1 VWVDY
6 VRLYLPSQVPGP
18 TLAAAPLSIKAGRAG
33 TSALD
38 LNSAGGSGRVY
49 LSCSGAPP
57 HSSCAVSPTVVD
69 FSDMGRQSATVTVS
83 TRSGFGP
90 NAQVTAA
97 GSYAVAVTAVTVSG
111 DTSTLSIPLRVN

>member
-1 VWVDY
+1 
-6 VRLYLPSQVPGP
+6 
-18 TLAAAPLSIKAGRAG
+18 
-33 TSALD
+33 
-38 LNSAGGSGRVY
+38 
-49 LSCSGAPP
+49 
-57 HSSCAVSPTVVD
+57 VD